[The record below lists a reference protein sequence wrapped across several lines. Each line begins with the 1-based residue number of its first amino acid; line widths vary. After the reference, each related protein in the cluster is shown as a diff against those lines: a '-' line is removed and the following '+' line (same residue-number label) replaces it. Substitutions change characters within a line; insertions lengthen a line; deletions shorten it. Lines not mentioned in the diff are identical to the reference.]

1 MAEVHGSCDERF
13 AGVRDALAQQLDGD
27 ELGASV
33 AVDLDGETV
42 VDVWGGY
49 RDAERTTPW
58 TQDTIVNVWSTTKC
72 VLNLAALMLVERG
85 DLDVHAPVG
94 NYWPE
99 FSAKGKKDVEVRHL
113 MSHTSG
119 VSGWEQPFS
128 VRDMYDWETACER
141 LAQQRP
147 WWEPGTAAGYH
158 AATQGFLVGE
168 LIRRIT
174 NKTFRRSSPT
184 RSPGRWVRTSRWVPG
199 SGTSTGSRRW
209 SRRRGPRSAGDPD
222 PASIAIRT
230 FTAPVM
236 SVKATTTPE
245 WRAADLGALNGHSNA
260 RGVLDVLRVLSLG
273 GEAGGVRLLSEKTI
287 DLVFDQQADGV
298 DLVLEAPFRWG
309 IGYCL
314 GVAGGAVRP
323 GRPHLLLGRLGW
335 LDGRDGPRPAA
346 DDHVRDERDGAG
358 DPRLGAQRGLHPRGL
373 RRPGLSQALL
383 RRDRLVGGLARGRD
397 RTRPARA
404 CRCPRCRSR
413 AARAPATAA
422 STRRGRRAAT

>member
-42 VDVWGGY
+42 VDVWGGF

-85 DLDVHAPVG
+85 DLDIHAPVG

-128 VRDMYDWETACER
+128 VRDMYDWATACER

-168 LIRRIT
+168 LVRRIT
-174 NKTFRRSSPT
+174 NKTFATFVADEIAGPLGADFQVGARDRDVDRIAPLVA
-184 RSPGRWVRTSRWVPG
+184 PPRTEP
-199 SGTSTGSRRW
+199 
-209 SRRRGPRSAGDPD
+209 AGDPD
-222 PASIAIRT
+222 PASIAVRT

-260 RGVLDVLRVLSLG
+260 RGVLDVLRILSLG

-287 DLVFDQQADGV
+287 DLVFDQQADGE

-314 GVAGGAVRP
+314 GSPVVPYVPAGRTFYWGGWGGSMAVMDLDRRLTITYAMNAMAP
-323 GRPHLLLGRLGW
+323 GILGSARSEAYIRAVYDALG
-335 LDGRDGPRPAA
+335 
-346 DDHVRDERDGAG
+346 
-358 DPRLGAQRGLHPRGL
+358 
-373 RRPGLSQALL
+373 
-383 RRDRLVGGLARGRD
+383 
-397 RTRPARA
+397 
-404 CRCPRCRSR
+404 
-413 AARAPATAA
+413 
-422 STRRGRRAAT
+422 